1 MISLTDTQK
10 IGMGL
15 TGFGVF
21 FLFFGMILFFDKA
34 LLAIGNVLFVAGLA
48 FVIGLERTFRFF
60 FQKHK
65 MKATGFF
72 LGGVFVVLIGW
83 PLIGMIFEIYGF
95 FLLFRGFF
103 PVVVG
108 FIRRVPVLG
117 SLLNLPGIRSFV
129 DKVGESNN
137 MGAKSLTAA
146 TLALL
151 LMFSVLG
158 NSAPQKLFNRRNW
171 TPQAMLYLK
180 GAQGRRFISDQSLRK
195 DLSDRLPPGE

>member
-1 MISLTDTQK
+1 
-10 IGMGL
+10 MGL

-72 LGGVFVVLIGW
+72 LGGVLIVLIGW
-83 PLIGMIFEIYGF
+83 PLIGMILEIYGF

-117 SLLNLPGIRSFV
+117 YLLNLPGISSSSCTIWIMFSPIERLLNVKGTKGNLCRSCPCFSAV
-129 DKVGESNN
+129 KQKGLVIWKTG
-137 MGAKSLTAA
+137 GLVLASL
-146 TLALL
+146 LALACRQSWRKQQHGIMTRRQKTDSKL
-151 LMFSVLG
+151 IVL
-158 NSAPQKLFNRRNW
+158 
-171 TPQAMLYLK
+171 
-180 GAQGRRFISDQSLRK
+180 FIKSF
-195 DLSDRLPPGE
+195 

>member
-1 MISLTDTQK
+1 MISLTDSQK

-34 LLAIGNVLFVAGLA
+34 LLAIGNILFVAGLA

-65 MKATGFF
+65 MKATSFF

-83 PLIGMIFEIYGF
+83 PIVGVVLEFYGF

-108 FIRRVPVLG
+108 FIRRIPVLG
-117 SLLNLPGIRSFV
+117 SILNLP
-129 DKVGESNN
+129 
-137 MGAKSLTAA
+137 
-146 TLALL
+146 
-151 LMFSVLG
+151 
-158 NSAPQKLFNRRNW
+158 
-171 TPQAMLYLK
+171 
-180 GAQGRRFISDQSLRK
+180 FISAVCGQSGREQHHGITVTFCTQR
-195 DLSDRLPPGE
+195 RLFEDSRFFKTQSPIRLIKNS

>member
-95 FLLFRGFF
+95 FLLFRTFFASPRGFF

-137 MGAKSLTAA
+137 M
-146 TLALL
+146 
-151 LMFSVLG
+151 V
-158 NSAPQKLFNRRNW
+158 
-171 TPQAMLYLK
+171 
-180 GAQGRRFISDQSLRK
+180 
-195 DLSDRLPPGE
+195 

>member
-1 MISLTDTQK
+1 MISLTDSQK

-34 LLAIGNVLFVAGLA
+34 LLAIGNILFVAGLS

-65 MKATGFF
+65 MKATSFF

-83 PLIGMIFEIYGF
+83 PIIGVLLEIYGF

-108 FIRRVPVLG
+108 FIRRIPVLG
-117 SLLNLPGIRSFV
+117 SILNLPFISAVCCNGHMETFEDTSPQGLEFETRTLGTWSVTSFV
-129 DKVGESNN
+129 GK
-137 MGAKSLTAA
+137 A
-146 TLALL
+146 
-151 LMFSVLG
+151 
-158 NSAPQKLFNRRNW
+158 
-171 TPQAMLYLK
+171 
-180 GAQGRRFISDQSLRK
+180 SD
-195 DLSDRLPPGE
+195 

>member
-1 MISLTDTQK
+1 MNESRMANKK

-72 LGGVFVVLIGW
+72 LGGVLIVLIGW
-83 PLIGMIFEIYGF
+83 PLIGMILEIYGF
-95 FLLFRGFF
+95 FLLFSYSIKLWTYICKRSIFKYCSRTQ
-103 PVVVG
+103 
-108 FIRRVPVLG
+108 IR
-117 SLLNLPGIRSFV
+117 
-129 DKVGESNN
+129 
-137 MGAKSLTAA
+137 
-146 TLALL
+146 
-151 LMFSVLG
+151 
-158 NSAPQKLFNRRNW
+158 
-171 TPQAMLYLK
+171 
-180 GAQGRRFISDQSLRK
+180 
-195 DLSDRLPPGE
+195 

>member
-1 MISLTDTQK
+1 MISLTDSQK

-34 LLAIGNVLFVAGLA
+34 LLAIGNILFVAGLS

-65 MKATGFF
+65 MKATSFF

-83 PLIGMIFEIYGF
+83 PIIGV
-95 FLLFRGFF
+95 LGFF

-108 FIRRVPVLG
+108 FIRRIPVLG
-117 SLLNLPGIRSFV
+117 SILNLPFISAYA
-129 DKVGESNN
+129 DKVGESNT
-137 MGAKSLTAA
+137 M
-146 TLALL
+146 
-151 LMFSVLG
+151 V
-158 NSAPQKLFNRRNW
+158 
-171 TPQAMLYLK
+171 
-180 GAQGRRFISDQSLRK
+180 
-195 DLSDRLPPGE
+195 

>member
-1 MISLTDTQK
+1 MISLTDSQK

-34 LLAIGNVLFVAGLA
+34 LLAIGNILFVAGLA

-83 PLIGMIFEIYGF
+83 PIIGVVLEVYGF

-103 PVVVG
+103 PVVIG
-108 FIRRVPVLG
+108 FIRRIPVLG
-117 SLLNLPGIRSFV
+117 SILNLPFIRAYV
-129 DKVGESNN
+129 DKAGESNT
-137 MGAKSLTAA
+137 MQLQLYVQIIPSTSRQRLLSLLCNFTGQRF
-146 TLALL
+146 L
-151 LMFSVLG
+151 SKVH
-158 NSAPQKLFNRRNW
+158 QCR
-171 TPQAMLYLK
+171 TPPVCY
-180 GAQGRRFISDQSLRK
+180 
-195 DLSDRLPPGE
+195 

>member
-103 PVVVG
+103 PVIIG

-137 MGAKSLTAA
+137 M
-146 TLALL
+146 
-151 LMFSVLG
+151 V
-158 NSAPQKLFNRRNW
+158 
-171 TPQAMLYLK
+171 
-180 GAQGRRFISDQSLRK
+180 
-195 DLSDRLPPGE
+195 